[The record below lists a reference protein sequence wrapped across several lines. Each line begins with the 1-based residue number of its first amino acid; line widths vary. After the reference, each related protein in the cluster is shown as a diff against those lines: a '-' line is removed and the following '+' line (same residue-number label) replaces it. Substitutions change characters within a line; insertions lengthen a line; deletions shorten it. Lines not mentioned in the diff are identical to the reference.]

1 MNKKQA
7 ISYAQIA
14 LNYMQSSKYKGEI
27 NHVALGLEMKQAF
40 RLYSRDI
47 IVNIAEAQ
55 LEAIKKL
62 SLCKESDN
70 NEWFYKYFWLLFSP
84 I

>member
-14 LNYMQSSKYKGEI
+14 LDYMQSYKYKGEI
-27 NHVALGLEMKQAF
+27 NPVTLGLEMKQAF
-40 RLYSRDI
+40 RLYTRDI

-55 LEAIKKL
+55 LEARKKL
-62 SLCKESDN
+62 SITKGSDI
-70 NEWFYKYFWLLFSP
+70 NEY
-84 I
+84 